1 MKINLFLRNSSE
13 PICVE
18 VDGANTVAEA
28 LTLVADPELLEVL
41 LDSSGIR
48 RHVSAYLGIPREGVR
63 NIKSEQGMETAIKQG
78 EELTFLIADPF
89 TN

>member
-18 VDGANTVAEA
+18 VTGANTVAEA
-28 LTLVADPELLEVL
+28 LTLVEDPELLEVL

-48 RHVSAYLGIPREGVR
+48 RHVSAYLGIPRAGVR

-78 EELTFLIADPF
+78 EELTFLIADPI

>member
-1 MKINLFLRNSSE
+1 MKIKVFHRNSSE
-13 PICVE
+13 PTCLE

-28 LTLVADPELLEVL
+28 LNLVESPELREVL

-48 RHVSAYLGIPREGVR
+48 RHVSAYLGVPRAGVR
-63 NIKSEQGMETAIKQG
+63 NIKSEQGMETAIKKG

-89 TN
+89 AD

>member
-89 TN
+89 IN